1 MAVPG
6 RHPVTLPDDRRHRA
20 GAPITDLCRACH
32 AVRDHT
38 VMAVDAEGRAVR
50 VVCDFCGSQHN
61 YRGGGDEPAATHAA
75 RPALASGAA
84 GPAAPRLPSSPPA
97 AHAPAPSGSRPSER
111 TPIVTSEDG
120 SDLEALLRRVVREE
134 MGLTPGLPAPKWRG
148 GEVVLRPGKPGL
160 QEKSWPVDALFHKI
174 VMIRNRLRTLEQQL
188 NAAEIPDDLKVR
200 LQSYVT
206 ACYGSLTSFNALFA
220 DEADQF
226 KGSGGD

>member
-1 MAVPG
+1 MTP
-6 RHPVTLPDDRRHRA
+6 PDERRHRA

-38 VMAVDAEGRAVR
+38 VMAVDEDGRAVR

-61 YRGGGDEPAATHAA
+61 YRGGGGDEPASRAE
-75 RPALASGAA
+75 RPALG
-84 GPAAPRLPSSPPA
+84 GPAAPTAPRLPSAPEARA
-97 AHAPAPSGSRPSER
+97 ASRAPER
-111 TPIVTSEDG
+111 TPPVTSDDP

-134 MGLTPGLPAPKWRG
+134 MGLTPGLPAAKWRG
-148 GEVVLRPGKPGL
+148 GEVVLRPGRAGL

-188 NAAEIPDDLKVR
+188 NAADLPDDLKVR

-206 ACYGSLTSFNALFA
+206 GCYGSLTSFNVLFA
-220 DEADQF
+220 DEADHF
-226 KGSGGD
+226 RGSGGD